1 MKKIKK
7 RFALLLVFV
16 MAVSVIPQSAFAAKK
31 KVKLSKKAVTVAV
44 GESVKIQLKNNK
56 KKVKWSIT
64 SGKKNVTLSKKKK
77 TGVIIKGKK
86 AGKTKVQAK
95 IGKKKYVCKVTVKK
109 WRQLITKI
117 RIMERQRQNQYR
129 YQVRHR
135 QYHSSRFRL

>member
-7 RFALLLVFV
+7 GFALLLVFV

-44 GESVKIQLKNNK
+44 GEAVKIQLKNNK

-77 TGVIIKGKK
+77 TGAIIKGKK
-86 AGKTKVQAK
+86 AGKAKVQAK

-109 WRQLITKI
+109 AAT
-117 RIMERQRQNQYR
+117 
-129 YQVRHR
+129 
-135 QYHSSRFRL
+135 S

>member
-7 RFALLLVFV
+7 GFALLLVFV

-44 GESVKIQLKNNK
+44 GEAVKIQLKNNK

-77 TGVIIKGKK
+77 TGVIIKGKRLVK
-86 AGKTKVQAK
+86 LKFKQKLERKNMFAK
-95 IGKKKYVCKVTVKK
+95 
-109 WRQLITKI
+109 LP
-117 RIMERQRQNQYR
+117 
-129 YQVRHR
+129 
-135 QYHSSRFRL
+135 